1 MPIATTDFD
10 YVRELVRR
18 RSAIVLEPGKEY
30 LVESRLGSLAHSLGL
45 TSAEE
50 LLARRHQGSAELDEQ
65 IVEAMTTNETSF
77 FRDIKAFEAVKTVVL
92 PDLIERRKQSRTL
105 NIWSAACSSGQEAYT
120 LAMLILESFPELAT
134 WTIRIL
140 GTDISKEI
148 VAKARAGSYSQIE
161 INRGLPA
168 KLMVKYFDHEG
179 TRWVIKPAIRAM
191 VEFRQMNL
199 ITPWS
204 GIGSMDAIFLR
215 NVLIYFDLASKT
227 QILGEAHKAL
237 KPDGYLFLG
246 AAETTLNTHDG
257 FKRLQLEQAGCFQ
270 PVSP

>member
-1 MPIATTDFD
+1 MAIATTDFD
-10 YVRELVRR
+10 YVRDLVRR

-50 LLARRHQGSAELDEQ
+50 LLAQRHRGSAELDEK

-77 FRDIKAFEAVKTVVL
+77 FRDTKAFEAVKTVVL
-92 PDLIERRKQSRTL
+92 PDLIERRKQSRTI

-120 LAMLILESFPELAT
+120 LAMLIRESFPELAT

-148 VAKARAGSYSQIE
+148 LAKARTGSYSQIE

-168 KLMVKYFDHEG
+168 KLMVKYFDHER
-179 TRWVIKPAIRAM
+179 TRWIIKPEIRAM
-191 VEFRQMNL
+191 VEFRHMNL
-199 ITPWS
+199 IAPWS
-204 GIGSMDAIFLR
+204 GIGQMDAIFLR
-215 NVLIYFDLASKT
+215 NVLIYFD
-227 QILGEAHKAL
+227 
-237 KPDGYLFLG
+237 PLFQD
-246 AAETTLNTHDG
+246 ADS
-257 FKRLQLEQAGCFQ
+257 R
-270 PVSP
+270 